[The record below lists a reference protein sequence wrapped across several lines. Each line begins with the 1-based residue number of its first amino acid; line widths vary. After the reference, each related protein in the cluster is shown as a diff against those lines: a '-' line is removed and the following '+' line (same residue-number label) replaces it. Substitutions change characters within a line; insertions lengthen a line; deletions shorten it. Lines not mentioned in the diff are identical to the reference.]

1 MSLCDDSTEND
12 HENYE
17 APTANIVTL
26 INTLMDYL
34 TVHGS
39 TGRAAAHRPEVREGG
54 EMEGVGKIQGE
65 SENRVEVMRA

>member
-34 TVHGS
+34 TVHCS
-39 TGRAAAHRPEVREGG
+39 ILLRRP
-54 EMEGVGKIQGE
+54 EGVGK
-65 SENRVEVMRA
+65 

>member
-34 TVHGS
+34 TVQPVQCPAPPLLHF
-39 TGRAAAHRPEVREGG
+39 TLLL
-54 EMEGVGKIQGE
+54 VGAIQL
-65 SENRVEVMRA
+65 RVKRKYKNS